1 MGNVVAIVNRA
12 TGARFEGAG
21 LTKNILEYANT
32 AQENFRFEYEGD
44 AEASAVAEA
53 ARVDKPTFT
62 AAKLRRMND
71 GALVDLAISL
81 GHLHVTEEMEKEDV
95 IAVILGSDK
104 AKA

>member
-1 MGNVVAIVNRA
+1 MGNIVAIVNRA
-12 TGARFEGAG
+12 TGVRFEGAG
-21 LTKNILEYANT
+21 LTKHILEYANT

-44 AEASAVAEA
+44 AEAAAVSEA
-53 ARVDKPTFT
+53 AKEKPTFT

-95 IAVILGSDK
+95 IATILGTDK